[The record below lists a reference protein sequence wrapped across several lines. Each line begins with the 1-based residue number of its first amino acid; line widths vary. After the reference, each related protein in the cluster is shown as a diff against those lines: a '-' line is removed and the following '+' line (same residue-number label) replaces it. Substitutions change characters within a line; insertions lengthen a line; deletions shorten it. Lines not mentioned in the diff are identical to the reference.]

1 MENKKLHLK
10 ISALVFMTVAVI
22 VSMASILVHER
33 QRTREVEAE
42 IGEIQKIRRDITIAQ
57 RNITILAT
65 LGEGIIGWEEADY
78 LHYRTRRLR
87 TDSLLQAMK
96 PHCKD
101 FVHPVQIDTLRT
113 LLAEKEAHLLHL
125 METFARQDK
134 ADSLLVNHLPE
145 VARRATRVRTVMRK
159 KKGIAGVFGGKKT
172 VQILPSA
179 KELHQFSDSLIAMQQ
194 ERTAEMEAYVDSLR
208 TRNRTLNTQLNRLV
222 SDLDRQAQAAFA
234 EREQKIAE
242 AQALSVRLFTA
253 TISAA
258 IVLLFLSYLTIHRE
272 LKRNAD
278 EKKKR
283 EKLIGELQESNE
295 ANEKLIKLRRNLIQ
309 NVTHELRTP
318 LTAISGNAEL
328 LLNDT
333 EEDNRMRHAQTI
345 HDAAG
350 RMAGMINSLLVYFR
364 LDSGKE
370 TPTVK
375 PFKLRS
381 IAETLETEFVSLAK
395 NKGLNFKIE
404 SETDEI
410 VSGDKNRIISIGSN
424 LLSNAVK
431 FTSSG
436 TITLSTEYK
445 EGTFTLTVKDTGTGM
460 TREQQQRI
468 FTPFERLGN
477 AVTEDGFGLGLA
489 IVSDTVK
496 LLKGNISVESEPGKG
511 SRFTVSLPLPKVEET
526 EIGEKKQE
534 NHISLSGYN
543 ILAIDNDLVLLN
555 MLRDMYRQHGVEC
568 DTCQSVDE
576 LTDLM
581 RTKDY
586 DLLITDLKMPEV
598 NGYEVLEL
606 LRTSEIGNS
615 QTIPIVAATAAGYV
629 EEEELTCKG
638 FTAVLYKPYSI
649 GELLAVTESCIKR
662 NKTSRI
668 DLSPLLA
675 FGDKRRTL
683 EKLATTTLSDMDE
696 VRKVAETKDM
706 EALDGWVH
714 HLRSSSSLRTTSS
727 IPTLCAACW
736 KTKAFV
742 VWLPPTATA
751 HGNCFPRCR
760 RTTLCLPT
768 CACPT
773 VTASPCWQNCG
784 NKAGTIPTSS

>member
-1 MENKKLHLK
+1 MGYVVM
-10 ISALVFMTVAVI
+10 LVIGM
-22 VSMASILVHER
+22 SMAFILISER
-33 QRTREVEAE
+33 ERIREIEVESAE
-42 IGEIQKIRRDITIAQ
+42 IRQVRRDINTAH
-57 RNITILAT
+57 RHITRLAT
-65 LGEGIIGWEEADY
+65 LGESVIGWEEADSIR
-78 LHYRTRRLR
+78 YRTLRLR
-87 TDSLLQAMK
+87 TDSLLQALK
-96 PHCKD
+96 PHYRD
-101 FVHPVQIDTLRT
+101 YVRPAQIDTLRT

-125 METFARQDK
+125 TVILARQDE

-145 VARRATRVRTVMRK
+145 VARRATRIRTVRQK
-159 KKGIAGVFGGKKT
+159 KSGLAGVFGGKKT
-172 VQILPSA
+172 VQVLPSA
-179 KELHQFSDSLIAMQQ
+179 KELHQFSDSLIALQQ
-194 ERTAEMEAYVDSLR
+194 RQTAAMDAYADSLR
-208 TRNRTLNTQLNRLV
+208 NRNRTLNIQLNRLIGN
-222 SDLDRQAQAAFA
+222 LDTQAQTAFT

-242 AQALSVRLFTA
+242 AQALSVRQFTA

-258 IVLLFLSYLTIHRE
+258 IVLLFLSYLAIHRE
-272 LKRNAD
+272 MKRND
-278 EKKKR
+278 NEKKRR
-283 EKLIGELQESNE
+283 EKLIGELQKSNE

-333 EEDNRMRHAQTI
+333 EADRRIRHAQTV

-350 RMAGMINSLLVYFR
+350 RMAGMINNLLVYFR

-370 TPTVK
+370 TPSVK
-375 PFKLRS
+375 PFKLCS
-381 IAETLETEFVSLAK
+381 IAETLATEFAPLAK
-395 NKGLNFKIE
+395 GKQLTFTVENQA
-404 SETDEI
+404 DEI
-410 VSGDKNRIISIGSN
+410 VSGDKNHILSIGSN
-424 LLSNAVK
+424 LLSNAIK

-436 TITLSTEYK
+436 TIILNTDYK
-445 EGTFTLTVKDTGTGM
+445 NDVFTLVVEDTGTGM
-460 TREQQQRI
+460 TEEQQARI

-489 IVSDTVK
+489 IVADTVK
-496 LLKGNISVESEPGKG
+496 LLKGSVTVESEPGKG
-511 SRFTVSLPLPKVEET
+511 SRFTVSLPLPKAEET
-526 EIGEKKQE
+526 TATEKT
-534 NHISLSGYN
+534 NARHSTLSGCSV
-543 ILAIDNDLVLLN
+543 LAIDNNGMLL
-555 MLRDMYRQHGVEC
+555 DMMEEMYKQSGVEC
-568 DTCQSVDE
+568 DTCLTVDE

-615 QTIPIVAATAAGYV
+615 QTIPVVVATAAGYV
-629 EEEELTCKG
+629 EGEELKRKG
-638 FTAVLYKPYSI
+638 FAAVLYKPYSI

-714 HLRSSSSLRTTSS
+714 HLRSSWML
-727 IPTLCAACW
+727 IKAEQPLVTLYDAIHKENISDEELSAAVGAVLAQGKLIVNLARKEAERW
-736 KTKAFV
+736 V
-742 VWLPPTATA
+742 E
-751 HGNCFPRCR
+751 
-760 RTTLCLPT
+760 
-768 CACPT
+768 
-773 VTASPCWQNCG
+773 
-784 NKAGTIPTSS
+784 

>member
-1 MENKKLHLK
+1 MNVEGKLRAK
-10 ISALVFMTVAVI
+10 ITLGYIVI
-22 VSMASILVHER
+22 LIVGISM
-33 QRTREVEAE
+33 
-42 IGEIQKIRRDITIAQ
+42 
-57 RNITILAT
+57 TILLLHESKRMQQIETETEDIRHVRLDINTVHHRIAT
-65 LGEGIIGWEEADY
+65 LAILGENIIGWEKADSTR
-78 LHYRTRRLR
+78 YRVLRLR
-87 TDSLLQAMK
+87 TDSLLQALK
-96 PHCKD
+96 PHCRKY
-101 FVHPVQIDTLRT
+101 VRPAQIDTLRS
-113 LLAEKEAHLLHL
+113 LLADKETHLRHI
-125 METFARQDK
+125 MEAMERQDE
-134 ADSLLVNHLPE
+134 ADSLMVNHLPE
-145 VARRATRVRTVMRK
+145 VARRATRIRTVQQK
-159 KKGIAGVFGGKKT
+159 KSGLAGFFGGKKP
-172 VQILPSA
+172 VQIFPSA
-179 KELHQFSDSLIAMQQ
+179 KELHQFSDSL
-194 ERTAEMEAYVDSLR
+194 TALQRKQAVEMDAYTDSLR
-208 TRNRTLNTQLNRLV
+208 IRNRTLNAQLDRLITEF
-222 SDLDRQAQAAFA
+222 DRQAQEAFMQK
-234 EREQKIAE
+234 ERKIAE
-242 AQALSVRLFTA
+242 AQTVSVRLFTI

-258 IVLLFLSYLTIHRE
+258 IVLLFLSYLAIHRE
-272 LKRNAD
+272 MKHKDHERKL
-278 EKKKR
+278 R
-283 EKLIGELQESNE
+283 EKLIAKLQESNNT
-295 ANEKLIKLRRNLIQ
+295 NEKLIKFRRNLIQ

-318 LTAISGNAEL
+318 LAAISGNAEL

-333 EEDNRMRHAQTI
+333 ETVSRMRHAQTI

-370 TPTVK
+370 TLTVK
-375 PFKLRS
+375 PFKLCS
-381 IAETLETEFVSLAK
+381 ITETLETEFAPLAK

-436 TITLSTEYK
+436 IITLSTEYK
-445 EGTFTLTVKDTGTGM
+445 EGTFTLIVEDTGTGM

-496 LLKGNISVESEPGKG
+496 LLKGNIRVESEPDKG
-511 SRFTVSLPLPKVEET
+511 SRFTVSLPLAKAEET
-526 EIGEKKQE
+526 EIHEKKQE
-534 NHISLSGYN
+534 SHISLSGYN

-615 QTIPIVAATAAGYV
+615 QTIPVVAATAAGYV
-629 EEEELTCKG
+629 EGEELKRKG
-638 FTAVLYKPYSI
+638 FAAVLYKPYSI
-649 GELLAVTESCIKR
+649 DELLTATENCIKR
-662 NKTSRI
+662 NKTSCI

-683 EKLATTTLSDMDE
+683 EKLATTTQSDMDE

-714 HLRSSSSLRTTSS
+714 HLRSSWML
-727 IPTLCAACW
+727 IKAEQPLVTLYDAIH
-736 KTKAFV
+736 KEKISDEE
-742 VWLPPTATA
+742 LSTAVGA
-751 HGNCFPRCR
+751 VLAQGKLIVDLARKEAER
-760 RTTLCLPT
+760 W
-768 CACPT
+768 AE
-773 VTASPCWQNCG
+773 
-784 NKAGTIPTSS
+784 